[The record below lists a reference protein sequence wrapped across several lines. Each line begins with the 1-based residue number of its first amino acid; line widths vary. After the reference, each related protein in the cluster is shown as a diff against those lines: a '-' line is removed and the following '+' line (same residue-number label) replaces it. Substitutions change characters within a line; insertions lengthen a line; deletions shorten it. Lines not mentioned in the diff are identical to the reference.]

1 MDNKGRVG
9 KRHIE
14 RNAEKER
21 AYVRERR
28 ETEKEKRE
36 LVCM

>member
-1 MDNKGRVG
+1 VG

-21 AYVRERR
+21 AYVCERERR
-28 ETEKEKRE
+28 ETEKEKGR
-36 LVCM
+36 